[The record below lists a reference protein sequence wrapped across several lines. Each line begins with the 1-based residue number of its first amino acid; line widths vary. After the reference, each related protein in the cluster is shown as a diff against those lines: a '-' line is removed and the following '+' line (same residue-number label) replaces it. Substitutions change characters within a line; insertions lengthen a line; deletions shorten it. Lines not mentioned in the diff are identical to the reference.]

1 MSLDFAALH
10 PGYLVGCSLDVAQR
24 NPGSFLSISNHDST
38 SLMTTPILY
47 EFPHSHFCEIA
58 RLALEHKGVSYRSV
72 PVFPGLHVRKMKR
85 LAGESSVPVFV
96 DGENVIQGSTSIVDY
111 LDRIY
116 PEKRLTPEVDPNT
129 LETLEEEIARTI
141 GVPLRRLCYY
151 YLLPNA
157 DLVRYCFMHRSGALA
172 NLAFKM
178 MYKVLKNRI
187 TEVYDCTERGAAS
200 ARDELTEA
208 IATFDDRFAQG
219 RFLLGDA
226 FSRADISFASL
237 LVFMVMPP
245 EYPLK
250 WPEDLAG
257 LGLTEWFQTFQ
268 ESRSYQQ
275 VEYLYA
281 NYRN

>member
-1 MSLDFAALH
+1 M
-10 PGYLVGCSLDVAQR
+10 
-24 NPGSFLSISNHDST
+24 LSHGNSAPV
-38 SLMTTPILY
+38 TTPILY

-58 RLALEHKGVSYRSV
+58 RWALEHKGVSYRSV
-72 PVFPGLHVRKMKR
+72 PLFPGLHVVKMKR
-85 LAGESSVPVFV
+85 LAGESSVPVLV
-96 DGENVIQGSTSIVDY
+96 DGENVIQGSASIVDY
-111 LDRIY
+111 LDRTH
-116 PEKRLTPEVDPNT
+116 PEKRLTPEVDANT
-129 LETLEEEIARTI
+129 IETLEVEIARTI

-157 DLVRYCFMHRSGALA
+157 DLVRYCFMHRSGTLP
-172 NLAFKM
+172 NLAFKL
-178 MYKVLKNRI
+178 MYKILKNRI
-187 TEVYDCTERGAAS
+187 TDLYDCTERGAAS
-200 ARDELTEA
+200 AKEELTQA
-208 IATFDDRFAQG
+208 IAVFDDRFAKG

-245 EYPLK
+245 EYPFE
-250 WPEDLAG
+250 WPEDLSG

-281 NYRN
+281 NFRN